1 MGGGGDQL
9 GGTCTCEMGGLV
21 SLGLEED
28 GGGWGHGGGVEGSE
42 EEEGGKYFHTH
53 QSNMVQH

>member
-21 SLGLEED
+21 SLALEED
-28 GGGWGHGGGVEGSE
+28 GDGWGHGGGVEG
-42 EEEGGKYFHTH
+42 
-53 QSNMVQH
+53 